1 MATSIDITPA
11 TVPIS
16 VTSGNSIE
24 FTTTITID
32 DVVVDLTPV
41 GNVATLTIEATTTG
55 SNLLV
60 ISSDGV
66 GPQITLNAS
75 GVVSISI
82 TAAQTTALAVG
93 SHFYALKWTR
103 PTGAVRTLHSGTFT
117 VLNPN
122 S

>member
-1 MATSIDITPA
+1 MATSIDIIPA

-32 DVVVDLTPV
+32 SVAVDLTPV
-41 GNVATLTIEATTTG
+41 GNVVALVIESTTTG
-55 SNLLV
+55 DNLLA
-60 ISSDGV
+60 ISSAG
-66 GPQITLNAS
+66 GSPQITLNAS
-75 GVVSISI
+75 GVASVSI

-103 PTGAVRTLHSGTFT
+103 PTGTVRTLHAGPFT
-117 VLNPN
+117 VLNPHA
-122 S
+122 